1 MSGAR
6 AGDAMQPLVFAVLKA
21 LTPAHHEVTF
31 HDELVEPLPT
41 APDADLVALTVETFT
56 ARRAYQLADDWRARG
71 VRVVLGGYHPT
82 MLPDEALGHADAV
95 VVGEAED
102 TWPRLLADAE
112 AGVLARRY
120 DSANDADLARVDYDT
135 SAFAGKRYLPIGLV
149 QFGRGCRYACDF
161 CSIHAFYGSSIRT
174 RPVAAVVDELR
185 GRPERFWFFVDDNLL
200 ANPAAARELLAA
212 LVPLRRRWAC
222 QVAMDV
228 AEDPATL
235 RLFHRA
241 GCRVAIVGFES
252 LDPANL
258 RLMGKGANLHAH
270 YDRVLRAFG
279 DAGIMVYGTF
289 VFGYDHDTPDAVA
302 RAAAFA
308 LEHRFAIANFNP
320 LMPMPGTR
328 LDDRLRTTGQ
338 LTHDRWWVDP
348 DFRYGDAML
357 TPAGMSADDLSR
369 ACRDAR
375 YAFNTYPAIARRLC
389 QRAAL
394 RSPAQAALFLAANL
408 VSRREIHA
416 KQGRALGVR
425 EEAAR

>member
-21 LTPAHHEVTF
+21 LTPPPHTLTF
-31 HDELVEPLPT
+31 HDELVERLPGV
-41 APDADLVALTVETFT
+41 PDADLVAVTVETFT

-82 MLPDEALGHADAV
+82 MLPEEALGHADAV

-120 DSANDADLARVDYDT
+120 DSANDADLAGVRYDET
-135 SAFAGKRYLPIGLV
+135 AFAGKRYLPIGLV

-174 RPVAAVVDELR
+174 RPVAAVVEELR
-185 GRPERFWFFVDDNLL
+185 RRPGRFWFFVDDNLM

-222 QVAMDV
+222 QVSMDV

-235 RLFHRA
+235 RLLHRA

-258 RLMGKGANLHAH
+258 RLMGKGANLHAR
-270 YDRVLRAFG
+270 YDRVLSAFG
-279 DAGIMVYGTF
+279 HAGIMVYGTF

-328 LDDRLRTTGQ
+328 LDDRLRAAGR

-425 EEAAR
+425 EAVVR